1 MPNVK
6 KMIRRA
12 KPGLKQIAGEDSDEY
27 KFLSNMATV
36 VFDDLAM
43 LYSEGEVHRAV
54 GQSMWNYS
62 DFVAEHNELAYHD
75 DADNL
80 PIELH
85 MELTRL
91 LYKAYTDGFKGIRR

>member
-6 KMIRRA
+6 KMICRT

-27 KFLSNMATV
+27 KFLSNMAKV

-43 LYSEGEVHRAV
+43 LYSEGEVH
-54 GQSMWNYS
+54 
-62 DFVAEHNELAYHD
+62 
-75 DADNL
+75 
-80 PIELH
+80 ELH

-91 LYKAYTDGFKGIRR
+91 FYKAYTDGVKVIRR